1 MQWQQ
6 HEPGLMSDCW
16 PHIYESIEEQ
26 LNTVAA
32 LEVSGA
38 LKEEV
43 ESGEGEPTMALLH
56 SEMRT
61 YYTYDTACSLQNVDT

>member
-1 MQWQQ
+1 MDTCSYSLLWERRQI
-6 HEPGLMSDCW
+6 HAM
-16 PHIYESIEEQ
+16 EQ

-32 LEVSGA
+32 LEASGA